1 MGKTILSQS
10 FGTVIFWVRET
21 LELQL
26 KVFFRLSKGSVFHT
40 YTLNISILILLK
52 LPSRPDAALALT
64 SNVLSKSSSFW
75 LNSLSDSSE
84 QLSVGSEVWT
94 PEVLHEVEVTVEGKE
109 RGEGEADGQEAAFL
123 AEAWKRI
130 FGQDFM
136 DKWERWGKVLLEE
149 AADCEVD
156 VVLGQG
162 EQTEWGNNLACS
174 LAFLIACLIVFSLC
188 KLDWRCWPSASFPLT
203 DTLQAMQLYLLT
215 ALRSTVSCGSING
228 WPK

>member
-26 KVFFRLSKGSVFHT
+26 KVFFFLPFKQGIRFHS

-84 QLSVGSEVWT
+84 QLSVGSEV
-94 PEVLHEVEVTVEGKE
+94 
-109 RGEGEADGQEAAFL
+109 
-123 AEAWKRI
+123 
-130 FGQDFM
+130 
-136 DKWERWGKVLLEE
+136 
-149 AADCEVD
+149 
-156 VVLGQG
+156 
-162 EQTEWGNNLACS
+162 
-174 LAFLIACLIVFSLC
+174 
-188 KLDWRCWPSASFPLT
+188 
-203 DTLQAMQLYLLT
+203 
-215 ALRSTVSCGSING
+215 
-228 WPK
+228 